1 MSYFLRRA
9 AFLLLT
15 LWVAVTLNFLIPRL
29 MPGNPAASVVSKLTG
44 KGQGANPE
52 ALRAVEAMLG
62 MPEGNLFQQ
71 YGQYLSSLVRGDFG
85 VSYAYF
91 PYSVLDMI
99 AGALLWT
106 LALIGVTTILAFII
120 GTTIGAFAAW
130 RRSGLFDSVATLA
143 FTFAGTLPFFWVG
156 LIGLYFL
163 GFVLGWFPLSGG
175 YDGSLVPGWNV
186 AFVGSVLSHSILP
199 ATAILITSP
208 VGWIMGMR
216 NNMIHVLGE
225 DFTRLAQA
233 KGLKSRVIAL
243 NYGARNAILP
253 NITAFAIALGHVV
266 GGSLLV
272 EVVFGYPGMGN
283 LLFKAVSNQD
293 YPLMQ
298 AIFLLITIGVLLAN
312 FAADMLYGWLD
323 PRVRRGSEA

>member
-15 LWVAVTLNFLIPRL
+15 LWVAVTINFLIPRL
-29 MPGNPAASVVSKLTG
+29 MPGNPAAAVVSKLTG

-71 YGQYLSSLVRGDFG
+71 YGQYLSSLARGDFG

-99 AGALLWT
+99 AGALPWT
-106 LALIGVTTILAFII
+106 LALIGVTSILAFVI

-130 RRSGLFDSVATLA
+130 RRSGVFDSVATLT

-175 YDGSLVPGWNV
+175 LRRLTRARLERG
-186 AFVGSVLSHSILP
+186 FRRQRTLSQRP
-199 ATAILITSP
+199 ARRGHTHHFA
-208 VGWIMGMR
+208 G
-216 NNMIHVLGE
+216 
-225 DFTRLAQA
+225 RLDHGHAQQ
-233 KGLKSRVIAL
+233 
-243 NYGARNAILP
+243 
-253 NITAFAIALGHVV
+253 H
-266 GGSLLV
+266 
-272 EVVFGYPGMGN
+272 
-283 LLFKAVSNQD
+283 
-293 YPLMQ
+293 
-298 AIFLLITIGVLLAN
+298 
-312 FAADMLYGWLD
+312 D
-323 PRVRRGSEA
+323 PRVGRGLHPSRPGKGSEVPGDSPELRSQKRDPAQHHRIRHRLGPGGGRLSFGRGRVRLPWHGQPALQGGSPTRTTPSCRQYSY